1 MENKIQKCN
10 SIRCYEIV
18 VVAFCQECRIYM
30 CQKCSILHSNNF
42 KGHHVFN
49 LKKNIDIFTGI
60 KKDQQVDLIYFCKE
74 HNELCCA
81 CCISKI
87 KTNDFGQHNNCKVC
101 TVQEIINEKKI
112 I

>member
-1 MENKIQKCN
+1 MCN
-10 SIRCYEIV
+10 
-18 VVAFCQECRIYM
+18 
-30 CQKCSILHSNNF
+30 KCSIIHLDNF

-49 LKKNIDIFTGI
+49 SKKNINENFTGFCKI
-60 KKDQQVDLIYFCKE
+60 KNHQQAELIYFCKE

-87 KTNDFGQHNNCKVC
+87 KSEDFGQHNKCNVC